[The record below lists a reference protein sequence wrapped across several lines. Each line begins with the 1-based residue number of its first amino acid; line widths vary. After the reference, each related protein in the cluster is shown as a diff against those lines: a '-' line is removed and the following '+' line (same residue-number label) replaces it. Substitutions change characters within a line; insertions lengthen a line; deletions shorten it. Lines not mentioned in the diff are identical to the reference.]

1 MSRFVPHLAP
11 ADIVPGI
18 LNAPGWARLGIA
30 VRDPRLRKRAAETLA
45 RAILEELDE
54 ATPTRDANQLSLGF

>member
-1 MSRFVPHLAP
+1 MRRFALELAP

-30 VRDPRLRKRAAETLA
+30 VRDPRLRERAAETLA
-45 RAILEELDE
+45 RAILEGLDD
-54 ATPTRDANQLSLGF
+54 AAPVRDANQLTLGF